1 MKSIKRVIP
10 QIVFLLITTLLCM
23 TYITEDVVRFQI
35 VIFATLIGCYLIAPK
50 QKIEKRNMHLYVIMI
65 LFSVMYFMRAFFDL
79 EFFGVRQTLFGNNK
93 TVYVFIFIGAIMQ
106 FLFIP
111 RLKLEGKSFSWP
123 FFFFSLL
130 ILGSLYMSFR
140 SIMSGDVVM
149 TSDGRIQAD
158 ERLGVIQYGHLGLTA
173 VIMGIVMFMK
183 RGESKFFM
191 AISPLLLMVGLFSI
205 VMAGTRSAM
214 VGLFLISFLVVST
227 RLQPKTIIV
236 SLGVIA
242 FLLSFS
248 SAILSFT
255 ENLGANSAARM
266 LRFLSEGGDQSS
278 GRTDIW
284 IHALNNLMESPIIG
298 VSSFINSSEFGH
310 DFLHNSFV
318 EVAYSLGLVGFLMFL
333 TIHVFALVT
342 SYRIFKL
349 RNLDYMCFAMLYIQY
364 LTYTMFSESI
374 MRLPE
379 YWYLLSMV
387 ICIGFHY
394 VPKKK
399 QLSNI
404 NS

>member
-1 MKSIKRVIP
+1 MKSIKRAIP

-35 VIFATLIGCYLIAPK
+35 VIFATLIGCYLIVPK

-65 LFSVMYFMRAFFDL
+65 LFSVMYFMRALFDL

>member
-1 MKSIKRVIP
+1 MKSIKRAIP

-35 VIFATLIGCYLIAPK
+35 VIFATLIGCYLIVPK

-65 LFSVMYFMRAFFDL
+65 LFSVMYFMRALFDL
-79 EFFGVRQTLFGNNK
+79 ELFGVKQTLFGSNS
-93 TVYVFIFIGAIMQ
+93 TVFVFIFMGAVAQ
-106 FLFIP
+106 FVFIP
-111 RLKLEGKSFSWP
+111 RMKLEGKSFSWP

-130 ILGSLYMSFR
+130 VLGSLYMSFR
-140 SIMSGDVVM
+140 NIMSGNIVM
-149 TSDGRIQAD
+149 TGDGRIQAD

-183 RGESKFFM
+183 RAESKLFM
-191 AISPLLLMVGLFSI
+191 IISPLLLMVGLFSI

-214 VGLFLISFLVVST
+214 VGLFVIFFMIVAT
-227 RLQPKTIIV
+227 RLKPKM
-236 SLGVIA
+236 VIMA
-242 FLLSFS
+242 SVVVAILLYFS
-248 SAILSFT
+248 TAILSFT
-255 ENLGANSAARM
+255 ESLGANSATRM

-278 GRTDIW
+278 GRLDLW
-284 IHALNNLMESPIIG
+284 IHALNKLMESPLFG
-298 VSSFINSSEFGH
+298 VSCFIDSNEFVNY
-310 DFLHNSFV
+310 FLHNSFV
-318 EVAYSLGLVGFLMFL
+318 EIAYSLGIFGFLMYL
-333 TIHVFALVT
+333 VVHIFAIST
-342 SYRIFKL
+342 CWRIFKTK
-349 RNLDYMCFAMLYIQY
+349 NVDYMCFAMLYIQY
-364 LTYTMFSESI
+364 LIYTCFSESV

-379 YWYLLSMV
+379 FWYFLAMV